1 MITAIYQIPK
11 PDDIRRSIFI
21 STFQRYSFPWGKSH
35 PPDIRIVVCGE
46 EWLKQ
51 LYSDIPVTRYPLRWY
66 RHNTFLDE
74 NYVVPYFKAVIHPD
88 TREYIY
94 LDEQFFVCKW
104 RRYYVELYG
113 FIRRESD
120 LQNQEAVIYIRDI
133 DLLQFLGAETPNEPF
148 PYTDIGVLADWVQD
162 REGESDL
169 VHQLRVLIESKVE
182 LPKIKENVNIA
193 SLYVKLEK
201 R

>member
-11 PDDIRRSIFI
+11 PDDIRRFIFI

-35 PPDIRIVVCGE
+35 PPDIRIVVLTEGIK
-46 EWLKQ
+46 LGS
-51 LYSDIPVTRYPLRWY
+51 YPVHWY
-66 RHNTFLDE
+66 RRNTFLDE
-74 NYVVPYFKAVIHPD
+74 NYVVPYFKAVNYPD
-88 TREYIY
+88 RRHYVY
-94 LDEQFFVCKW
+94 LDEQFFVCQW
-104 RRYYVELYG
+104 VRYYVEVYG

-133 DLLQFLGAETPNEPF
+133 DLLQFLGAETPNESF
-148 PYTDIGVLADWVQD
+148 PYTDIDILADWVQD

-182 LPKIKENVNIA
+182 LPKIKENANIA
-193 SLYVKLEK
+193 FPYVKLEK